1 MRAVT
6 SLAVAKAAGVSPA
19 TVSLVMNDRRDIVL
33 SQSTRER
40 VRAVAEQMGYR
51 PSHIARS
58 LLRGQT
64 QTVGV
69 LIPSLASSFVAQI
82 AEGIQAAAWERNH
95 RVLLSH
101 TRHAP
106 EIEARQLAL
115 LLEHQVD
122 GVVIVTGEMTLGE
135 LPARLDTLAKAC
147 LPAVVVDEDSVAD
160 RVDCVVSDD
169 ERGARMAVEH
179 LLRLGHRRIGLVG
192 AGSVT
197 SSARARLAGYRQ
209 ALEAAGIRFDASLV
223 CGRTYLQ
230 DDGVSL
236 LGTLLAL
243 PTPPTAVFAANDRR
257 LAEALPWLR
266 DRGIRIPQDLALVG
280 YANYDFA
287 AYLGLTSVDQHPQAL
302 GRRAMNRLLQRIDKP
317 HLKPRLF
324 QEVPELVVRQSSG
337 PARPTGEPSATRA
350 MF

>member
-1 MRAVT
+1 MRSVT
-6 SLAVAKAAGVSPA
+6 SLTVAQAAGVSPA

-33 SQSTRER
+33 SEATRER
-40 VRAVAEQMGYR
+40 VRAVAKRMGYR
-51 PSHIARS
+51 PSYIARS
-58 LLRGQT
+58 LVRGRT

-69 LIPSLASSFVAQI
+69 ILPSLASSFVSQI
-82 AEGIQAAAWERNH
+82 AEGVQAAAWERDH

-101 TRHAP
+101 TRHDP

-122 GVVIVTGEMTLGE
+122 GVVIVTGERTLGE
-135 LPARLDTLAKAC
+135 LPARLDTLANARV
-147 LPAVVVDEDSVAD
+147 PAVVVDEASVAD

-169 ERGARMAVEH
+169 EQGARMAVEH
-179 LLRLGHRRIGLVG
+179 LLRLGHRRIALLG
-192 AGSVT
+192 AGNIT

-209 ALEAAGIRFDASLV
+209 ALEGAGIRFDASLV

-230 DDGVSL
+230 DDGASL

-243 PTPPTAVFAANDRR
+243 PTPPTAIVAANDRR
-257 LAEALPWLR
+257 LAEGLPWLST
-266 DRGIRIPQDLALVG
+266 RGIRVPQDLALVG

-302 GRRAMNRLLQRIDKP
+302 GLLAMDRLLRRIDQP
-317 HLKPRLF
+317 RLKPRLF
-324 QEVPELVVRQSSG
+324 KEVPELVVRQSSG
-337 PARPTGEPSATRA
+337 RAGPPEEPPTT
-350 MF
+350 